1 MPIQTNVAAAI
12 DAAARLRKFAGDF
25 GQVKKRVV
33 GTLARRIP
41 VITRRDIQDEY
52 NLPASRINEG
62 LVTRQTADAVEIT
75 GKKRG
80 IGLVSYMARDTRRTG
95 VVVTVQKEKGR
106 QQFSDAFIASGRGGG
121 RQVFVR
127 ETKAR
132 LPIKVLYG
140 TSIAS
145 ALRKPERQQR
155 IADEAQEIL
164 RAEVDRLTKER

>member
-1 MPIQTNVAAAI
+1 MPFQANFAGVLEQ
-12 DAAARLRKFAGDF
+12 AARLRRFAGDIA
-25 GQVKKRVV
+25 QVKKRVV

-52 NLPASRINEG
+52 NLPAARINEG
-62 LVTRQTADAVEIT
+62 LVTRTTSDGVEIT

-80 IGLVSYMARDTRRTG
+80 IGLVSYGARDTRRTG
-95 VVVTVQKEKGR
+95 VVVTVSKGKR

-127 ETKAR
+127 ETKAS

-145 ALRKPERQQR
+145 ALRKPDRQQR
-155 IADEAQEIL
+155 IADEAQAVL
-164 RAEVDRLTKER
+164 RAEVDRLTKGR

>member
-1 MPIQTNVAAAI
+1 MPIKTDVTAAI
-12 DAAARLRKFAGDF
+12 DQAARLRQFAGDF
-25 GQVKKRVV
+25 AKLKKRVV

-41 VITRRDIQDEY
+41 VLTRRDIQDEY
-52 NLPASRINEG
+52 NLPAARINEG
-62 LVTRQTADAVEIT
+62 LVTRQTADAIEIT

-80 IGLVSYMARDTRRTG
+80 IGLVSYGARDTRRTG
-95 VVVTVQKEKGR
+95 VTVTVSKEKGR

-121 RQVFVR
+121 RQVFIR
-127 ETKAR
+127 ETTKR

-155 IADEAQEIL
+155 IADAAQEVL